1 MILQHMQSL
10 VGSGSNNA
18 WCPFP
23 VGFRYPI
30 VFQYLAECL
39 FPVVCRKCALKNYCT
54 GRFTAQTTE
63 YQPAVTNVPLYI
75 HHHNATASLEE
86 ALNPKIQKYSLII
99 CQVLGTAVRA
109 GLRQKLPITFRLP

>member
-54 GRFTAQTTE
+54 GRFTAETAE
-63 YQPAVTNVPLYI
+63 NLQPAVNVPLG
-75 HHHNATASLEE
+75 TTVR
-86 ALNPKIQKYSLII
+86 
-99 CQVLGTAVRA
+99 QVYGRNL
-109 GLRQKLPITFRLP
+109 